1 MDDKEAKL
9 KVSEAIAAG
18 KERDYG
24 KCISILLQVY
34 AENGDVYDAS
44 LYLGR
49 AYHALKKYESA
60 IIYLREYHRRKS
72 GSVAGMFF
80 LGRAYYCA
88 GFPKEALFQLK
99 RALKGSPD
107 SIQIKSYLAFAYF
120 KSGRHDIALP
130 IFADLVARQ
139 PGNTRIFQA
148 YLNTLYVQA
157 IRTFHRGEIS
167 EAMEMFSFLHE
178 QGVESVLLFLY
189 LGMGAR
195 EEGRLHDA
203 LWAYEKAL
211 ALSPDDELIRYR
223 RAVLLQELGR
233 RREAMEVLSSLDNFG
248 SEVENLDPLQ
258 ADYQLALRNYEDE
271 NYRKAAYYGLRM
283 VKAGEKDVD
292 IRLLIG
298 ESFRRI
304 GEFTKAE
311 NHFRRVLDID
321 RTRLEAR
328 YGIAMVMW
336 QTGRFRELLSILR
349 QIEHSDPGN
358 EIALYYTVLALWKL
372 KEDPIKAG
380 KMALDALAKNED
392 DPYLLTALGD
402 FSILKGDEEA
412 SEQWYRKAISVKP
425 DFLEALK
432 GIIALHETKSEDPAV
447 QRKLAEEYELIIPH
461 LDNALDV
468 MRKRMVLLYHL
479 EEYRLCGEQ
488 AKSVLSLLPGDRQ
501 CLRVLGI
508 SLRKTGCYFD
518 AALAYRSLLQDD
530 PFNERFIISYSY
542 CLEKSGKGNQAAQFM
557 EQAVGAM
564 KKPPYK
570 FLLIWGMLF
579 YNCGNYEEASQVF
592 RNAIQHTPEAWQAYQ
607 NLGMSLKKLNQPDLA
622 ERYLA
627 MSRERS
633 QT

>member
-1 MDDKEAKL
+1 MEEREATL
-9 KVSEAIAAG
+9 KVSEAVRAG
-18 KERDYG
+18 KERDYE

-34 AENGDVYDAS
+34 AENGDVHDAS

-60 IIYLREYHRRKS
+60 ISYLREYHRRKP

-99 RALKGSPD
+99 RALKGSPE
-107 SIQIKSYLAFAYF
+107 SFQIKSYLAFAYF

-130 IFADLVARQ
+130 IFADLVAKQ
-139 PGNTRIFQA
+139 PANSRIFQA

-157 IRTFHRGEIS
+157 IRSFHRGEVS

-211 ALSPDDELIRYR
+211 ALSPEDELIRYR
-223 RAVLLQELGR
+223 RAVLLKELGR
-233 RREAMEVLSSLDNFG
+233 HREAMEELSSLENFESDAG
-248 SEVENLDPLQ
+248 NLDPLL
-258 ADYQLALRNYEDE
+258 ADYQLAIRNYEEE

-283 VKAGEKDVD
+283 IKAGDKESDT
-292 IRLLIG
+292 RLLVG

-304 GEFTKAE
+304 GEFSRAE
-311 NHFRRVLDID
+311 NHFRRVLDLD

-336 QTGRFRELLSILR
+336 QTGRFRELLNVLR
-349 QIEHSDPGN
+349 QIEHSDPEN
-358 EIALYYTVLALWKL
+358 EIALYYTALAWWKL
-372 KEDPIKAG
+372 KEEPLEAG
-380 KMALDALAKNED
+380 KMALQALEKNKD

-402 FSILKGDEEA
+402 FSCLTGDEEDA
-412 SEQWYRKAISVKP
+412 ERWYRKAISVKP
-425 DFLEALK
+425 DFLEALS
-432 GIIALHETKSEDPAV
+432 GIIALHEKRSEDPAV
-447 QRKLAEEYELIIPH
+447 RRDLAGEYELIIP
-461 LDNALDV
+461 LLNNSLEV
-468 MRKRMVLLYHL
+468 MKKRMVLLYHL
-479 EEYRLCGEQ
+479 EDYIRCAEQ
-488 AKSVLSLLPGDRQ
+488 ARKVLSILPGDRQ
-501 CLRVLGI
+501 SLRVLGI
-508 SLRKTGCYFD
+508 SLRKTGRYFD
-518 AALAYRSLLQDD
+518 AALAYRSLLSDD

-542 CLEKSGKGNQAAQFM
+542 CLEKSGKGIQAAQFM

-564 KKPPYK
+564 KSPAYK
-570 FLLIWGMLF
+570 LLLIWGMLY
-579 YNCGNYEEASQVF
+579 YNSGNYEESSKVF
-592 RNAIQHTPEAWQAYQ
+592 RRAIQHTPEAWQAYL
-607 NLGMSLKKLNQPDLA
+607 NLGMSLKQLNQPDLA

-627 MSRERS
+627 MSKERS
-633 QT
+633 